1 MEEVQELR
9 LSEETE
15 MREDLR
21 LVQGAAVAAV
31 AAAAQPAAAS
41 SVAAAAL
48 AAAAVGNIT
57 LTAALTN
64 NQGAVE

>member
-31 AAAAQPAAAS
+31 AAAAQP
-41 SVAAAAL
+41 L
-48 AAAAVGNIT
+48 AAAAQPFATVA
-57 LTAALTN
+57 LAALALATAA
-64 NQGAVE
+64 QPAGVR